1 MLKIVYTEKGKAYSD
16 FNLIENAQF
25 IIDQYHHKIK
35 QNNRDITVEVSTSNI
50 ILALRVLISRGKL
63 QYDELCIIFNEHE
76 IYLNSYFEL
85 SKWPVGF
92 VDWEQ
97 KFLRELIGCKIG
109 KKFKN
114 DKEIN

>member
-1 MLKIVYTEKGKAYSD
+1 MLTIVYSEMGNPYSD
-16 FNLIENAQF
+16 FNLLENAQLILDTYQKSDNNL
-25 IIDQYHHKIK
+25 IIM
-35 QNNRDITVEVSTSNI
+35 TSTENI
-50 ILALRVLISRGKL
+50 ILALRVLVSRGKL
-63 QYDELCIIFNEHE
+63 QYNELCIIFNEHE

-85 SKWPVGF
+85 SEWPVGF